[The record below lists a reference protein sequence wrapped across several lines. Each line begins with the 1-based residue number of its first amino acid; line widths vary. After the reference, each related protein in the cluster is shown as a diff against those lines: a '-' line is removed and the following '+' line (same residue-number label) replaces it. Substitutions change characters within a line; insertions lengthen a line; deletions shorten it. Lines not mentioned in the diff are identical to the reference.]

1 MRRAQKQTT
10 MEQARILIEELGT
23 LMGKTDTQSAQRRS
37 EIATWFKDNSTPEN
51 DALFDEFINN
61 GVGQIADDLENIRL
75 KLEAEE
81 YKLLPLSYIA
91 THYFG
96 KSRAWLYQRVNG
108 MKVRGHR
115 YTLNKEQRAT
125 FNAAVQDISRRIG
138 SICI

>member
-1 MRRAQKQTT
+1 
-10 MEQARILIEELGT
+10 MEKAKSLIEELGA
-23 LMGKTDTQSAQRRS
+23 LMGKTDAKSEQRRQ
-37 EIATWFKDNSTPEN
+37 EIALWFKDNSTPEN

-61 GVGQIADDLENIRL
+61 GVGQIADELESIRL
-75 KLEAEE
+75 KIEAEE

-96 KSRAWLYQRVNG
+96 KSRSWLYQRVNG
-108 MKVRGHR
+108 MKVRGRR
-115 YTLNKEQRAT
+115 YTLNEEQRAT

>member
-1 MRRAQKQTT
+1 
-10 MEQARILIEELGT
+10 MEKAKSLIEELGA
-23 LMGKTDTQSAQRRS
+23 LMGKTDAKSEQRRQ
-37 EIATWFKDNSTPEN
+37 EIALWFKDNSTPEN

-61 GVGQIADDLENIRL
+61 GVGQIADELESIRL

-96 KSRAWLYQRVNG
+96 KSRSWLYQRVNG
-108 MKVRGHR
+108 MKVRGRR
-115 YTLNKEQRAT
+115 YTLNEEQRAT

>member
-1 MRRAQKQTT
+1 
-10 MEQARILIEELGT
+10 MEQARILIEELGA
-23 LMGKTDTQSAQRRS
+23 LMGKTDVQSEQRRG

-51 DALFDEFINN
+51 DALFDAFINE
-61 GVGQIADDLENIRL
+61 GVGQIADDLESIRL
-75 KLEAEE
+75 RLEAEE

-115 YTLNKEQRAT
+115 YTLNKEQRAI

>member
-1 MRRAQKQTT
+1 
-10 MEQARILIEELGT
+10 MEKAKILIDELGT
-23 LMGKTDTQSAQRRS
+23 LMGRTDAQSERRRS
-37 EIATWFKDNSTPEN
+37 EIALWFKDNSTPEN
-51 DALFDEFINN
+51 DALFEEFINN
-61 GVGQIADDLENIRL
+61 GVGRIANDLESIRL
-75 KLEAEE
+75 KIEAEE

-108 MKVRGHR
+108 IKVRGRR

>member
-1 MRRAQKQTT
+1 M
-10 MEQARILIEELGT
+10 
-23 LMGKTDTQSAQRRS
+23 
-37 EIATWFKDNSTPEN
+37 WFKDNSTPEN
-51 DALFDEFINN
+51 DALFDDFIHN
-61 GVGQIADDLENIRL
+61 GVGQVADALESIRL
-75 KLEAEE
+75 RIEAEE

-96 KSRAWLYQRVNG
+96 KSRAWLYQRING

>member
-1 MRRAQKQTT
+1 MDK
-10 MEQARILIEELGT
+10 ARLLIQELGT
-23 LMGKTDTQSAQRRS
+23 LMGKTDANSDKRRD
-37 EIATWFKDNSTPEN
+37 EIALWFMDNSTPEN
-51 DALFDEFINN
+51 DVLIDEFINK
-61 GVGQIADDLENIRL
+61 GVGQIADDLESIRL

-91 THYFG
+91 SHYFG

-108 MKVRGHR
+108 MKVRGHI
-115 YTLNKEQRAT
+115 YTLNKEQRDI

>member
-1 MRRAQKQTT
+1 MASCHSIRLDYFTTDFLTTSKTSAIKRR
-10 MEQARILIEELGT
+10 
-23 LMGKTDTQSAQRRS
+23 
-37 EIATWFKDNSTPEN
+37 EIAVWFKDNSTPEN
-51 DALFDEFINN
+51 DALFDAFINN
-61 GVGQIADDLENIRL
+61 GVGQIADDLECIRH

-96 KSRAWLYQRVNG
+96 KSRAWLYQRING

-115 YTLNKEQRAT
+115 YTLNEEQRAT
-125 FNAAVQDISRRIG
+125 FNAAVQDISNRIG

>member
-1 MRRAQKQTT
+1 MDK
-10 MEQARILIEELGT
+10 ARLLIQELGT
-23 LMGKTDTQSAQRRS
+23 LMGKTDANSDKRRD
-37 EIATWFKDNSTPEN
+37 EIALWFKDNSTPEN
-51 DALFDEFINN
+51 DALIDEFINK
-61 GVGQIADDLENIRL
+61 GVGQIADDLESIRL

-91 THYFG
+91 SHYFG

-108 MKVRGHR
+108 MKVRGHI
-115 YTLNKEQRAT
+115 YTLNKEQRDI

>member
-1 MRRAQKQTT
+1 
-10 MEQARILIEELGT
+10 MEKAKILIEELGT
-23 LMGKTDTQSAQRRS
+23 LMGKTDAKSEQRRK
-37 EIATWFKDNSTPEN
+37 EISLWFNENSTPEN
-51 DALFDEFINN
+51 DALFDEFVNR
-61 GVGQIADDLENIRL
+61 GVGQIAEELRSIRKQLE
-75 KLEAEE
+75 EDE

-91 THYFG
+91 SHYFG

-115 YTLNKEQRAT
+115 YTLNEEQRAV

>member
-1 MRRAQKQTT
+1 
-10 MEQARILIEELGT
+10 METAKRLIDEMGT
-23 LMGKTDTQSAQRRS
+23 LMGKTDSVSVQRRE
-37 EIATWFKDNSTPEN
+37 EIALWFKNNSTPERDN
-51 DALFDEFINN
+51 LFDDFVNK

-75 KLEAEE
+75 QLEMDE

-96 KSRAWLYQRVNG
+96 KSRAWLYQRLNG
-108 MKVRGHR
+108 LKVRGHR
-115 YTLNKEQRAT
+115 YTLNEDQRAT